1 MEKIGNI
8 VKVAGPLVVAQ
19 NMSST
24 KMYDVVFVSEKRLM
38 GEIVEINGDLASIQ
52 VYEETSGIGVG
63 EPVFLTNLPLTVE
76 LGPGLIES
84 IYDGIQRSLD
94 VIYSQKVILLQGN
107 QIPALDR
114 QKSGNLMHLYRGTGS
129 K

>member
-38 GEIVEINGDLASIQ
+38 GEIVEINGDLASI
-52 VYEETSGIGVG
+52 
-63 EPVFLTNLPLTVE
+63 PVSYTHLRAFN
-76 LGPGLIES
+76 
-84 IYDGIQRSLD
+84 
-94 VIYSQKVILLQGN
+94 KLLFN
-107 QIPALDR
+107 
-114 QKSGNLMHLYRGTGS
+114 
-129 K
+129 